1 MDPIKDEEVE
11 SRKVTL
17 NLQKKKLGINK
28 LLIFDLDE
36 TLAHCVRQE
45 TPENKPD
52 IHLDIKLA
60 NGKVLKAGFNV
71 RPHTY
76 EMLEELNKYYEIAV
90 FTAS

>member
-1 MDPIKDEEVE
+1 MDPIKDEEVDA
-11 SRKVTL
+11 RKV
-17 NLQKKKLGINK
+17 NLKLVKKKKGINK

-45 TPENKPD
+45 TPENQPD

-60 NGKVLKAGFNV
+60 NGKVLKAGFNI
-71 RPHTY
+71 RPHTQ
-76 EMLEELNKYYEIAV
+76 EMLKELNKYYEIAV